1 MGLDVALGVI
11 VLLGAFRGWLKG
23 FVSQAVRIAGFIA
36 CFYLADPVQ
45 EHARPYVLS
54 RLPSIDPGLMD
65 RILWWAAA
73 VLSYVLL
80 VGLSTLAI
88 QLMRSPPV
96 PGAPKGRRDDQF
108 AGFLLG
114 AGKAAL
120 LAAFMA
126 AGVQKYGPDLARHA
140 SWVEQ
145 QTTGSHA
152 LKWTTAYQ
160 PVPRIWSAPPV
171 RQFVEHIQRN
181 GLRGTTEL
189 DVEKKVAERIL
200 DETQAGTLPRLEL
213 TPPQEPGLDS
223 PPRELD
229 LGDDLVKDLEE
240 IKAELRAAD
249 RQP

>member
-11 VLLGAFRGWLKG
+11 VLLGAIRGWLKG

-45 EHARPYVLS
+45 EQARPYVLS
-54 RLPSIDPGLMD
+54 KLPTIDPGLMD
-65 RILWWAAA
+65 RILWWVSA
-73 VLSYVLL
+73 VVSYVLL

-114 AGKAAL
+114 AAKAAL
-120 LAAFMA
+120 LAAFVA

-140 SWVEQ
+140 TWVEQ
-145 QTTGSHA
+145 QTSGSHA

-181 GLRGTTEL
+181 GLRGTAEP
-189 DVEKKVAERIL
+189 DVEKKVAERNM
-200 DETQAGTLPRLEL
+200 DETQPGALPRLEL
-213 TPPQEPGLDS
+213 APPNDPGTDS
-223 PPRELD
+223 SPRELD
-229 LGDDLVKDLEE
+229 LGADLVKDLEE
-240 IKAELRAAD
+240 IKAGLRAVD
-249 RQP
+249 RHR